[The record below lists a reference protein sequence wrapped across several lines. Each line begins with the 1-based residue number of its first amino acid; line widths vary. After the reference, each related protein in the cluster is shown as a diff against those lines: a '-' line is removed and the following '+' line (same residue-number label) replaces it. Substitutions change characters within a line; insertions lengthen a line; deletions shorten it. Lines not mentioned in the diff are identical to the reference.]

1 MYYITSW
8 CNTDSISRLVAV
20 FLSIRSKN
28 ANFCVLLLKGDEKM
42 KTIPDYYEIIFA
54 AFLKALR
61 RETYT
66 GTDMTILSGMMLYE
80 GGY

>member
-1 MYYITSW
+1 
-8 CNTDSISRLVAV
+8 
-20 FLSIRSKN
+20 
-28 ANFCVLLLKGDEKM
+28 M
-42 KTIPDYYEIIFA
+42 KTIPDYYEIIFD

-66 GTDMTILSGMMLYE
+66 GTDMTILSGMMLYD